1 MASIFSRIIAGELPA
16 QFVWNDNV
24 CVAFLSN
31 RPLKQGHSLVVPR
44 LEIDHWL
51 DLEPELLA
59 HLANTAQ
66 TIGRAQMAAFKP
78 ARIGLLLAGLE
89 VPHVH
94 FHVVPIES
102 SSDLDFGNQDP
113 HPDPAMMVE
122 AAKSIRRELTRLGF
136 KQADTSSARSPA
148 DRRAARGG

>member
-16 QFVWNDNV
+16 QFVWKDEV
-24 CVAFLSN
+24 SVAFLSN
-31 RPLKQGHSLVVPR
+31 RPLRPGHALVVPR
-44 LEIDHWL
+44 LEVDHWL
-51 DLEPELLA
+51 DLEPGLLT
-59 HLANTAQ
+59 HLASTAQ

-94 FHVVPIES
+94 FHVVPIQS

-113 HPDPAMMVE
+113 HPDPAMMAE
-122 AAKSIRRELTRLGF
+122 AAQSLRAQLQRLGF
-136 KQADTSSARSPA
+136 SKAVST
-148 DRRAARGG
+148 